1 MDAEGFGVV
10 QFGISWRDT
19 DVKAIHGV
27 PLMIALAKSKKQHA
41 IHEIESRGKWLQA
54 IASDKEQ

>member
-1 MDAEGFGVV
+1 ME
-10 QFGISWRDT
+10 
-19 DVKAIHGV
+19 AIHCV